1 MTFEAER
8 APGGSSE
15 GDVGCTYVATKLKW
29 RIRAGELR
37 IGKANMSWRTLYDV
51 PKKHYKYWINCCKNS
66 SSSKSL
72 LGMLGHVSRRVYEL
86 WLYE

>member
-51 PKKHYKYWINCCKNS
+51 PKNITSTGSTVVKTAHHQS
-66 SSSKSL
+66 
-72 LGMLGHVSRRVYEL
+72 HF
-86 WLYE
+86 